1 MKRPGAVG
9 KRGKL
14 EHVQLGG
21 GVRAILQL
29 GGGELGGEV
38 RACAVGKR
46 NEWEHVQLR
55 GGQGKV
61 SGSMC
66 T

>member
-14 EHVQLGG
+14 EHVQLGE

-46 NEWEHVQLR
+46 NNLYNYP
-55 GGQGKV
+55 
-61 SGSMC
+61 
-66 T
+66 

>member
-14 EHVQLGG
+14 EHV
-21 GVRAILQL
+21 QL